1 MTSNSHDATTT
12 PRRRRRDERRATA
25 TRALFLQSIVHR
37 VASIVH
43 RVAHDDAQN
52 DDESHAFSLFRRF
65 SPRGRIP
72 LALALARSR
81 VPAKVDMSA
90 CDQTMC
96 RKRVLERV
104 ECGVSRRARAR
115 VTTRVIVDPVFA
127 HHRTMVSGCVCP
139 YTYIRILCDTIC
151 TKCLTIL
158 LCVHTHADVTC
169 PEVGMDG
176 CGPFDES

>member
-1 MTSNSHDATTT
+1 VSTRRFDAVDRARDVRIRTTATTT

-52 DDESHAFSLFRRF
+52 DDDESHAFSLFRRF
-65 SPRGRIP
+65 FPRGGIP

-81 VPAKVDMSA
+81 VPANVDMSA

-127 HHRTMVSGCVCP
+127 HHPWIGCVCP
-139 YTYIRILCDTIC
+139 YTYRHIGILCDTIY

-158 LCVHTHADVTC
+158 LCVHTHI
-169 PEVGMDG
+169 P
-176 CGPFDES
+176 